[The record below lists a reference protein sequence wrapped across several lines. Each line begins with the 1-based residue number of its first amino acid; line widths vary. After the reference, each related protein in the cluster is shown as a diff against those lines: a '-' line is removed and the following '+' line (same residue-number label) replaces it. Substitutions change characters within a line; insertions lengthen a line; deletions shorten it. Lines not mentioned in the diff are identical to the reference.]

1 MTTILESE
9 ACGNLVRGQG
19 AQLAISHLRAGVS
32 SGRHWYLALLEAIG
46 FWDLEEEV
54 HNDRYFRFL
63 IDGEA
68 FDWFLLAERLLPE
81 VDGSIPGAEVEALL
95 FLGQA
100 PLQVEEEEM
109 RRLMGYP
116 KYRAHLNYWYGI
128 TVEEAL
134 ILAVERE
141 VRKERRSR
149 SSKEDH
155 DLEEEVYRRIYGQPH
170 SLLLREFCAEHRYST
185 ENGLPFTYLKEFTY
199 WLFKYRL
206 RNSHKVRIA
215 SDTRKG
221 MDELQ
226 RQRACPLPPGA
237 QGQRKI

>member
-1 MTTILESE
+1 LTTILESE
-9 ACGNLVRGQG
+9 ARGELVRGQG

-32 SGRHWYLALLEAIG
+32 SGRHWYLALLEAVA
-46 FWDLEEEV
+46 FWDLDEEL

-81 VDGSIPGAEVEALL
+81 VDDSIPEAEVEALL
-95 FLGQA
+95 FLGRA
-100 PLQVEEEEM
+100 PLQLEEDEM
-109 RRLMGYP
+109 RRLMGGS
-116 KYRAHLNYWYGI
+116 KYRAYLNYWYGI

-141 VRKERRSR
+141 VRKARRSR
-149 SSKEDH
+149 NSKEDH
-155 DLEEEVYRRIYGQPH
+155 DLEEEVYGRVYGQPH
-170 SLLLREFCAEHRYST
+170 SLLLKEFCAGRRYSI
-185 ENGLPFTYLKEFTY
+185 ENGMPFTYLKEFTY

-206 RNSHKVRIA
+206 RNSDKVRIA

-221 MDELQ
+221 LDELQ
-226 RQRACPLPPGA
+226 RQRGCALPPCIVG
-237 QGQRKI
+237 KKKF